1 MAEKTINNL
10 QWKRTSELV
19 KVDFLHEGDNLTTVK
34 KKCAELFGLDP
45 NPHNLV
51 VVHSGARLDETAF
64 ATLGEFLASL
74 SAQQKSKLSLGISTE
89 TKEVQIKSIVNSN
102 LCE

>member
-19 KVDFLHEGDNLTTVK
+19 KVGFLHEGDNLTTVK

-45 NPHNLV
+45 NPHILV
-51 VVHSGARLDETAF
+51 VVHSGARLDETA

-74 SAQQKSKLSLGISTE
+74 PAQQKSKLSLGISTE

-102 LCE
+102 LCV

>member
-1 MAEKTINNL
+1 MAEKTLNNL

-19 KVDFLHEGDNLTTVK
+19 KVGFLNEADNLVTVK
-34 KKCAELFGLDP
+34 RKCAELFGLDT

-64 ATLGEFLASL
+64 ATLGQFLQVSPSEL
-74 SAQQKSKLSLGISTE
+74 SNDSGCVHSPNMSHHHL
-89 TKEVQIKSIVNSN
+89 
-102 LCE
+102 